1 MVVDGQYLSKC
12 ALYLNS
18 YHRNL
23 LNLCNKAHQK
33 LSLFLNKKD
42 GQNGSQKMSGFF
54 HLFQLYKPQTQ
65 CAEEQQQAVD
75 GSGDGQRNQALKGF
89 TGKGKAQNDEKLR

>member
-23 LNLCNKAHQK
+23 LNLCKKAHQK

-42 GQNGSQKMSGFF
+42 GQNT
-54 HLFQLYKPQTQ
+54 HQTYVMKQ
-65 CAEEQQQAVD
+65 
-75 GSGDGQRNQALKGF
+75 F
-89 TGKGKAQNDEKLR
+89 